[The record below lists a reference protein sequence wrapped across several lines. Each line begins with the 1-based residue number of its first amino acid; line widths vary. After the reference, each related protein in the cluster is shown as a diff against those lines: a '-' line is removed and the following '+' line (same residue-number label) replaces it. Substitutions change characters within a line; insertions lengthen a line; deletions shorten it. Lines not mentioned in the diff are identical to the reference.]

1 LRFIGAEI
9 IIMMVPD
16 RIQFENL
23 RRVPPRAAKYHDFL
37 SGIRDS
43 SAYYFMEVGL

>member
-1 LRFIGAEI
+1 MHFMGAEI

-16 RIQFENL
+16 RIQFKNL

-43 SAYYFMEVGL
+43 SAYFMEVGL